1 MSFRKLII
9 ILPFLWC
16 GNATAQVS
24 QEQTSMP
31 EQWQMTL
38 DGIKSKAQSLMV
50 ENNGLQDERRQL
62 LDQVRDLLRAI
73 NDQQNRNDQ
82 MSLLLKQRHGRTDQQ
97 LRIDE
102 LTQSIKSK
110 SPQAKVL
117 DEQLENLRRK
127 KSDLERKV
135 QLLSQT
141 VANEDLRQQA
151 ERAQAVGS
159 PVNPQEDG
167 QLTQLRQQLEDANKQ
182 EVLLADQLENL
193 KTGGKSQSLSVDAI
207 DEENKQLEARL
218 DVLRLQ
224 KLQHERRI
232 SDVQLAQANVRMYEK
247 LRIRKDQLEASINA
261 YGSRLDELRESSLM
275 ALSWP
280 LKKKK
285 LDHELVQTDA
295 HNNQIREK
303 IKELREDIG
312 ILKDQVAKLERKVDS
327 APRITNKT

>member
-1 MSFRKLII
+1 
-9 ILPFLWC
+9 
-16 GNATAQVS
+16 
-24 QEQTSMP
+24 
-31 EQWQMTL
+31 MTL

-285 LDHELVQTDA
+285 LVHELVQTDA